1 MTNNEN
7 PWLNMGPSSQ
17 RRAIS
22 NTPHNLFWVIDLDGR
37 YGFCIQTKDTTVAT
51 NKKLNLKGITI
62 VTRNM
67 PHQGNELFLILNT
80 NEDWQI
86 FLTLCQNLIT
96 VIKREIDHRKM
107 ITAVENRLKRWQLIM
122 QQDQKVFSLEQQ
134 MGLFSELLCL
144 KEVATAKVGIREAVI
159 SWGGPEF
166 DKQDFLMSNCAIEV
180 KSHRTSKGEMVSIS
194 SMQQLQCEK
203 EPFYLMSYALTIS
216 EKGKSVEDISKEI
229 KNILEIGHIDLIDV
243 FENKLI
249 QYGYIPEIIKEP
261 LNKFIVD
268 SHKIFRV
275 SDSFPKIT
283 PASVKRQIS
292 SVHYKIDLSQCNEF
306 EINLENFLQE
316 GGTVQ

>member
-1 MTNNEN
+1 MTNNDN
-7 PWLNMGPSSQ
+7 PWLNMGSSSQ

-22 NTPHNLFWVIDLDGR
+22 NTPHNLFWVTDLDGHC
-37 YGFCIQTKDTTVAT
+37 GFCIQTKDTTVAT
-51 NKKLNLKGITI
+51 NRKLNLKGITI
-62 VTRNM
+62 VTRNI
-67 PHQGNELFLILNT
+67 PPQGNELFLILNT

-86 FLTLCQNLIT
+86 FHALCQDLIT

-122 QQDQKVFSLEQQ
+122 QQDHKLFSLEKQ

-144 KEVATAKVGIREAVI
+144 KEVASAKVGIRDAVI
-159 SWGGPEF
+159 SWGGPDF

-180 KSHRTSKGEMVSIS
+180 KSHRTSKGETVSIS
-194 SMQQLQCEK
+194 SMQQLQCDK

-216 EKGKSVEDISKEI
+216 EKGKSVEDILKEI
-229 KNILEIGHIDLIDV
+229 IKILESGHIDLIDV
-243 FENKLI
+243 FENKVI
-249 QYGYIPEIIKEP
+249 QYGYISEIIREP

-268 SHKIFRV
+268 SQKIFRV

-283 PASVKRQIS
+283 PASVKREIS
-292 SVHYKIDLSQCNEF
+292 SAQYTIDLSQCSEF
-306 EINLENFLQE
+306 EINLENFLRE